1 MTIKNNITPLRTA
14 LRYVLFGFLWILLS
28 DRALE
33 LFTAPGSPAHLW
45 IQTAKGWLF
54 VLISAGLIY
63 FMLKIDIKSLTTSEE
78 RYRAIFNSS
87 LDAVMLSLPSGE
99 IIAVN
104 PAGCRMFERTE
115 EELKQIGRSG
125 IVDASDPRFAVAL
138 EERNRTGKFEG
149 ELTFIR
155 RNGEKFPSDVSSSI
169 FKDKD
174 GNLRA
179 STTIRD
185 ITERKRAED
194 LIRESEQKLQDVFN
208 VMEEGMALNE
218 FIFDEAGE
226 IVDYRILEVNP
237 AFEQITMLTREQVI
251 GKTAT
256 NVYQMSSEYI
266 NDFWKKNLGS
276 NSTLKTEYYVPEI
289 KKWRSVSTSQ
299 PVNHKFVTVFFDM
312 TEQKNAELAIKESE
326 ANLKRSQQI
335 AHVGNWTWD
344 TRQNTVT
351 WSDEMKRIFGLDPL
365 TYEGD
370 LNEVIVN
377 SIHADDRQRV
387 FKMNED
393 VIQKGT
399 PASTE
404 YRVVWKD
411 GTIRHVWAE
420 PGDIVR
426 DDKGNIIQL
435 SGIVQDITERRQA
448 EETLRN
454 SETNLRAIWENSTQ
468 SYMLIDPDRR
478 ARKMNHVAI
487 EQEQAIFGRA
497 IQPGASIYDIVRP
510 EERPWFDQTFDRV
523 LAGESFQFERSFSL
537 GGIQH
542 WYEYRLSPV
551 RTDHGENLGV
561 FLVTTDITERKRSE
575 EALRKSEVRYRT
587 LVENSPYCIH
597 EIDLEGRL
605 ISMNPSGLKMMC
617 VQDESEIRF
626 MPYLDAVS
634 EADRARIGNFL
645 ELAVQGQP
653 SEFEYTAANGS
664 IFQSSFVPI
673 KNSNDQVTLIAGLT
687 QDVTERRRA
696 EERLVE
702 SEIKLNSIITSS
714 RDAIGVSAKGVHVFV
729 NPAYVSMF
737 GYENE
742 DELLGTPITN
752 LIAPESREFVLKTVQ
767 DRASGRP
774 APTDYEVIAL
784 RKDGSKFHMDVGVSQ
799 YILHGVGHTLV
810 ILRDMTERKIA
821 EEKIREKD
829 IEFRKLSANVPDLIF
844 QFTRRADG
852 TYHVPV
858 SSEGIR
864 NIFGCTPQ
872 DVVDDFAPIA
882 RVIYPDDS
890 ERVMHDIEFSAKNL
904 TFFTCEFRVQIP
916 GKQGIQWIYSRSTPE
931 ALPDGSVTWYG
942 FNTNITE
949 RKQAEMA
956 LRQSEE
962 SLAEAQR
969 MAHIGSWEWDML
981 ANTVTWSKEMY
992 RVFDV
997 EPETFNGKP
1006 EFLLN
1011 LVHPDDVEKITNS
1024 INDNLEDG
1032 SSPTLEYRVVHK
1044 DGSIHYVLAD
1054 GRTRFDE
1061 AGKPIKSIGT
1071 VQDITERKQAEL
1083 ELQLRTEDLS
1093 LINALNEAAN
1103 RGENIDSMVK
1113 LFSLKIEEMLPTYR
1127 GSTVYLFD
1135 PTGKYLELKGN
1146 PLSDSLT
1153 AKIENFI
1160 GRSIPKIQIPIHEDS
1175 YFQKLLNDENGTIT
1189 SDPKILQQWIAE
1201 FAETPFLPSLLRA
1214 GIKKLISQIYN
1225 LLNIKSVISTPL
1237 ISLGKAIGLLEVSSE
1252 AMLTEDDL
1260 KRLRN
1265 ISSQVTAVI
1274 VRKQAEELVQRY
1286 AEELEQRVQE
1296 RTAEV
1301 HDLYNNA
1308 PAGYHSLNAKGV
1320 IVQINQTELDWMGYT
1335 REELV
1340 GVKSFAELFTPQ
1352 SKKFFS
1358 EQFPIFLKQ
1367 GWIKDLE
1374 FDVVR
1379 KDGSILPILVNA
1391 TAVYDESG
1399 NFVMSRSSLFDI
1411 TKRKEAELELQA
1423 ANIALEKA
1431 SKLKDE
1437 FLANMSHELRTPL
1450 NGILGFSETLLEGV
1464 RGPLS
1469 ERQKQAVQTI
1479 RASGE
1484 HLLGLINDI
1493 LDVSRIEFGNFEL
1506 RPTHFDVNEICQSSL
1521 IFIKQLAEKK
1531 SIAVEYEPPAAAS
1544 TIFADPMRLKQILVN
1559 LLNNA
1564 VKFTPQH
1571 GKVKF
1576 EVQTDAREGLMRFS
1590 ITDTGIGIDPEDLK
1604 KLFQPFVQ
1612 VDSSLSRQ
1620 YEGSGLGLVLVK
1632 RMVSMHGGSMDVQSK
1647 AGAGSCFSFSL
1658 PWHPKR
1664 EDERSPHDDRAE
1676 YAAQEK
1682 TVSTVRA
1689 KILLVEDNESNIMLT
1704 RDYLE
1709 NCGHQVFE
1717 ARHGGEALKK
1727 ADEVSPDLILMDVQ
1741 MPEMDGM
1748 EATRR
1753 LRANPRFASVP
1764 IIAVTAF
1771 AMSGDRERCLAAG
1784 MNEYIS
1790 KPFKLKEVSEL
1801 IERFLKPLSQNKR
1814 PRAEL
1819 DQTPGAQG

>member
-1 MTIKNNITPLRTA
+1 MTIEKNFTPLRTA

-63 FMLKIDIKSLTTSEE
+63 FMLKIDIKSLATSEE
-78 RYRAIFNSS
+78 RYRTIFNSS
-87 LDAVMLSLPSGE
+87 LDPIMLTSPNGE
-99 IIAVN
+99 IFAVN
-104 PAGCRMFERTE
+104 PAGCRLFERTE
-115 EELKQIGRSG
+115 EEIKQIGRSG
-125 IVDASDPRFAVAL
+125 IVDASDPRLAVGL
-138 EERNRTGKFEG
+138 EERNRTGKYEG

-155 RNGEKFPSDVSSSI
+155 RNGEKFPADVSSSV

-174 GNLRA
+174 GSLRT

-185 ITERKRAED
+185 ITEHKRAED
-194 LIRESEQKLQDVFN
+194 LLRESEQKLQDVFN

-218 FIFDEAGE
+218 LIFDEAGE
-226 IVDYRILEVNP
+226 IIDYRILEVNP
-237 AFEQITMLTREQVI
+237 AFERIAMLTREQVI
-251 GKTAT
+251 GKKAT
-256 NVYQMSSEYI
+256 EVYQMNSEYI
-266 NDFWKKNLGS
+266 HGFWKKNLDAS
-276 NSTLKTEYYVPEI
+276 QPIKAEYYVPEI
-289 KKWRSVSTSQ
+289 NKWRHISTSQ
-299 PVNHKFVTVFFDM
+299 PLNNKFATVYIDT
-312 TEQKNAELAIKESE
+312 TEQKVAELA
-326 ANLKRSQQI
+326 
-335 AHVGNWTWD
+335 
-344 TRQNTVT
+344 
-351 WSDEMKRIFGLDPL
+351 
-365 TYEGD
+365 
-370 LNEVIVN
+370 
-377 SIHADDRQRV
+377 
-387 FKMNED
+387 
-393 VIQKGT
+393 
-399 PASTE
+399 
-404 YRVVWKD
+404 
-411 GTIRHVWAE
+411 
-420 PGDIVR
+420 
-426 DDKGNIIQL
+426 
-435 SGIVQDITERRQA
+435 
-448 EETLRN
+448 LRE

-468 SYMLIDPDRR
+468 SYMLIDPDRQV
-478 ARKMNHVAI
+478 RKMNHVAL
-487 EQEQAIFGRA
+487 EREQAIFGRP
-497 IQPGASIYDIVRP
+497 IQPGGSIYDIVRP
-510 EERPWFDQTFDRV
+510 EERPWFDQTFEKV
-523 LAGESFQFERSFSL
+523 LAGEVLQFEKSFSP

-551 RTDHGENLGV
+551 RTDSGEDLGV
-561 FLVTTDITERKRSE
+561 FLVTTDITERKQAE
-575 EALRKSEVRYRT
+575 AALRKSEVRYRT

-617 VQDESEIRF
+617 VEDESEIRF

-634 EADRARIGNFL
+634 DEDRARIGNLL
-645 ELAVQGQP
+645 ELAVQGQS
-653 SEFEYTAANGS
+653 SEFEYTSANGS
-664 IFQSSFVPI
+664 KFQSAFVPI
-673 KNSNDQVTLIAGLT
+673 KNSNDQVSLITGLT
-687 QDVTERRRA
+687 QDVTKRKQTEA
-696 EERLVE
+696 AFQTQTERLNLATRYAHIGIWDWDIQNDKLEWDNQMFNLYGINLEQTPQAYETWLNGIHPDDRE
-702 SEIKLNSIITSS
+702 SSDEVSRQAVRGEIEYDT
-714 RDAIGVSAKGVHVFV
+714 
-729 NPAYVSMF
+729 
-737 GYENE
+737 
-742 DELLGTPITN
+742 
-752 LIAPESREFVLKTVQ
+752 EFRVVWF
-767 DRASGRP
+767 
-774 APTDYEVIAL
+774 
-784 RKDGSKFHMDVGVSQ
+784 DGSVHWLKADGRVFRDPNGKAVRMVGLN
-799 YILHGVGHTLV
+799 YDI
-810 ILRDMTERKIA
+810 TERKLA
-821 EEKIREKD
+821 EEKIREQD
-829 IEFRKLSANVPDLIF
+829 MQFRKLSANVPDLIF
-844 QFTRRADG
+844 QFTRRPDG

-858 SSEGIR
+858 ASEGIR
-864 NIFGCTPQ
+864 NIFGCTPE
-872 DVVDDFAPIA
+872 DVADDFAPIA
-882 RVIYPDDS
+882 RVIYPEDS

-904 TFFTCEFRVQIP
+904 TLFTCDFRVQIP
-916 GKQGIQWIYSRSTPE
+916 GKEGLQWISSRSTPE
-931 ALPDGSVTWYG
+931 KLSDGSITWYG

-949 RKQAEMA
+949 RKLAEEA
-956 LRQSEE
+956 LRSSEE

-997 EPETFNGKP
+997 EPEAFDGKP
-1006 EFLLN
+1006 EFLLT
-1011 LVHPDDVEKITNS
+1011 LVLPDDVEKITNS

-1044 DGSIHYVLAD
+1044 DGSIHHVIAD
-1054 GRTRFDE
+1054 GRTKFDE

-1071 VQDITERKQAEL
+1071 VQDITERKQAEEARQVS
-1083 ELQLRTEDLS
+1083 ELRFRAISENSLAGIYIVQNGKLS
-1093 LINALNEAAN
+1093 YVNAALAEIFKYAPEELFSADPLILIHPDDRALVS
-1103 RGENIDSMVK
+1103 ENIRRRMAGEVQ
-1113 LFSLKIEEMLPTYR
+1113 SLRYEFRGLCKDGEIKYIEVLGAR
-1127 GSTVYLFD
+1127 VD
-1135 PTGKYLELKGN
+1135 LEGQPAIIGN
-1146 PLSDSLT
+1146 IVD
-1153 AKIENFI
+1153 
-1160 GRSIPKIQIPIHEDS
+1160 
-1175 YFQKLLNDENGTIT
+1175 IT
-1189 SDPKILQQWIAE
+1189 E
-1201 FAETPFLPSLLRA
+1201 
-1214 GIKKLISQIYN
+1214 
-1225 LLNIKSVISTPL
+1225 
-1237 ISLGKAIGLLEVSSE
+1237 
-1252 AMLTEDDL
+1252 
-1260 KRLRN
+1260 
-1265 ISSQVTAVI
+1265 
-1274 VRKQAEELVQRY
+1274 RKQAEELVRRY
-1286 AEELEQRVQE
+1286 ADELEKRVQE

-1308 PAGYHSLNAKGV
+1308 PAGYHSLNARGI
-1320 IVQINQTELDWMGYT
+1320 IVQINQTELEWLGYT

-1352 SKKFFS
+1352 SKNIFT

-1367 GWIKDLE
+1367 DWIKDME
-1374 FDVVR
+1374 FDVIR
-1379 KDGSILPILVNA
+1379 KDGSILPVLVNA

-1479 RASGE
+1479 RTSGE

-1506 RPTHFDVNEICQSSL
+1506 RPTHFDVNEICQASL

-1531 SIAVEYEPPAAAS
+1531 SIAVEYEPPAASS
-1544 TIFADPMRLKQILVN
+1544 TIFADPMRLKQVLVN

-1571 GKVKF
+1571 GKVKL

-1590 ITDTGIGIDPEDLK
+1590 VTDTGIGIDPEDLK

-1612 VDSSLSRQ
+1612 LDSSLSRQ

-1632 RMVSMHGGSMDVQSK
+1632 KMVSMHGGSLDVQSK

-1664 EDERSPHDDRAE
+1664 EEERSLHDDQAE
-1676 YAAQEK
+1676 HAAQEK
-1682 TVSTVRA
+1682 TVPTIHA

-1727 ADEVSPDLILMDVQ
+1727 AEEVSPDLILMDVQ

-1784 MNEYIS
+1784 MNDYIS
-1790 KPFKLKEVSEL
+1790 KPFKLKEVSQL

-1814 PRAEL
+1814 QRAEM
-1819 DQTPGAQG
+1819 DQTPDAQG